1 MQRSV
6 VIQDMKKGPF
16 SPEED
21 AILLQRVAEWGDKGQ
36 GIWKALEQELGRPS
50 NNIGNRYRK
59 LLKSFHTG
67 QPELPTTPGDPLA
80 ADDYLAVDSERKLA
94 AALAPAVADTAAEA
108 EGSLREAA
116 VAAAA
121 VLAGKKR
128 GRPRINPLPL
138 NMDGEFSVCSGC
150 LLPLLTCYTPTSTD
164 RLRGRLPQPGLCGPQ
179 RQAQQ
184 DGRAGRRLRGLLL
197 RRLAARAERRRRC
210 LLLLLLLCAAAA
222 CPGHAGQRLRRAG
235 GGPDQDRPQQL
246 LERGEGRAAGGGRV
260 PVRQGLEQ
268 GLRARGRGRQQRQV
282 LAALEQVPQA
292 RRHDLQDR
300 PLDH

>member
-138 NMDGEFSVCSGC
+138 NMDGGYSGDLFQLLSLLHYHLFSQSLNLFTNALGSFLVIPVLLLVNSDSSKTSLLVAGVVVTILTLPYYSLTRTGNEWVPTNLDEGHLDYYFFLLAGLMGLTLVCS
-150 LLPLLTCYTPTSTD
+150 LPLL
-164 RLRGRLPQPGLCGPQ
+164 LRSAP
-179 RQAQQ
+179 
-184 DGRAGRRLRGLLL
+184 
-197 RRLAARAERRRRC
+197 AAYI
-210 LLLLLLLCAAAA
+210 
-222 CPGHAGQRLRRAG
+222 
-235 GGPDQDRPQQL
+235 
-246 LERGEGRAAGGGRV
+246 
-260 PVRQGLEQ
+260 
-268 GLRARGRGRQQRQV
+268 
-282 LAALEQVPQA
+282 
-292 RRHDLQDR
+292 
-300 PLDH
+300 